1 MDSADVSHRCAYR
14 LDTLRAML
22 NQAIKVEDN
31 DYKYSWQSVSY
42 FPVWPFYHH
51 PLSSLEQAECDHYSY
66 MPCLAVNLT
75 NHFSMRITQQS
86 YVGQT
91 EFISLLSYQTGQQMQ
106 PAFVSLTDFVKALLN
121 IHRHKNIAER
131 LLHYDTAETDGYYA
145 VTLLQGGGSIGV
157 YRLYAKA
164 LDAVLN
170 KHSYRYYH
178 ERFTSLAECN
188 LAEDELVTACDTAKN
203 RNIFAYLAYQRLKQQ
218 YNDPHLNSGDIVSTV
233 TSHKCLLQSADMSQ
247 MTVDYG
253 LEGALMSATAA
264 LYSAAKTPGYRAQVS
279 LKAEGRMFK
288 QVTWPIVSA
297 DYTHV
302 LATGKNFNRF
312 GQRVKQHNAESQG
325 IVCVAYAMAKSQ
337 RCFYYFNQDQLDE
350 IQSEGWRYRQ
360 QVQELLA
367 AQQSV
372 SQQQGQTVTA
382 IAYAKAKFNTFLG
395 QEKIN
400 R

>member
-1 MDSADVSHRCAYR
+1 MAMDSADVSHRCAYR

-22 NQAIKVEDN
+22 NHAIKVEDN

-106 PAFVSLTDFVKALLN
+106 PAFVSLTDFAKALLN
-121 IHRHKNIAER
+121 IHRHKNIAEC

-178 ERFTSLAECN
+178 ECFTSLAECN
-188 LAEDELVTACDTAKN
+188 LAEDELVAACDTAKN

-218 YNDPHLNSGDIVSTV
+218 YNNPHLNSGDVVSTV
-233 TSHKCLLQSADMSQ
+233 TSRKCLLQSADMSQ
-247 MTVDYG
+247 MVVDYG
-253 LEGALMSATAA
+253 LESALMSVTAA
-264 LYSAAKTPGYRAQVS
+264 LYSAAKSPGYRAQVS
-279 LKAEGRMFK
+279 LKAEGRMLK
-288 QVTWPIVSA
+288 QVIWPIVSA
-297 DYTHV
+297 D
-302 LATGKNFNRF
+302 
-312 GQRVKQHNAESQG
+312 
-325 IVCVAYAMAKSQ
+325 
-337 RCFYYFNQDQLDE
+337 
-350 IQSEGWRYRQ
+350 
-360 QVQELLA
+360 A
-367 AQQSV
+367 ASH
-372 SQQQGQTVTA
+372 G
-382 IAYAKAKFNTFLG
+382 
-395 QEKIN
+395 
-400 R
+400 